1 MNTQNTTSPL
11 HHIAAVRLPVVLLFC
26 LLIAQAASAAAE
38 GSHAGIAEYTGA
50 ETCLACHQ
58 EEGEGFVTS
67 IHNTWMGEATHVVG
81 KEGNM
86 TGKVVGVNE
95 FCVGTKSNEALCGTC
110 HAGYGICCNCTCD
123 CAAKE
128 MDCPIE
134 KIDCL
139 ICHAPNYKKTLTG
152 PAPSIDA
159 TAAARGVGLPTREM
173 CLRCHA
179 TAGGGDNNKRGDIEL
194 AMGAD
199 EVSRD
204 LDVHMSA
211 GMTCQDCHVF
221 IDHHVSGRG
230 MDLRVDDTDFL
241 VTCDDKSCHGSEP
254 HYGGS
259 MYNQHT
265 DRIYCTACHVTS
277 YGKVQTVEMSRDW
290 EYRPPNDKNALHVT
304 MYTPYMVR
312 ESNPAPIHVWWNRWS
327 EILDITDPA
336 VPDSDGF
343 VMMAKPVGG
352 IDNPASKIYA
362 ARLHLGRQPWDGTY
376 LLPFKTMTVLMSD
389 NMTHALFESTGKIYD
404 PIQYVNAKR
413 YMGLFHGI
421 SPKDEALTCKDCH
434 EDHVIDF
441 EALGYDVEKDAS
453 GNLISATKPG
463 ESLNLADF
471 NAKAATGTGAREGS
485 DESAAS
491 TPGFGIVPALGG
503 LMAVAYLLRKRN

>member
-1 MNTQNTTSPL
+1 MTINTQNATTPSL
-11 HHIAAVRLPVVLLFC
+11 RHIAAVRFPVVLLFC
-26 LLIAQAASAAAE
+26 LLIASTASAAE
-38 GSHAGIAEYTGA
+38 GTHAGIDEYTGA

-67 IHNTWMGEATHVVG
+67 IHNTWMGEAEHVVG
-81 KEGNM
+81 KEGEA
-86 TGKVVGVNE
+86 TGKLVGVNE
-95 FCVGTKSNEALCGTC
+95 FCVGAESNEALCGNC
-110 HAGYGICCNCTCD
+110 HAGYGLHEND
-123 CAAKE
+123 FSV
-128 MDCPIE
+128 E

-139 ICHAPNYKKTLTG
+139 ICHAPNYKKTSTG
-152 PAPSIDA
+152 PDPSIDA
-159 TAAARGVGLPTREM
+159 TAAARDVGLPTREM

-179 TAGGGDNNKRGDIEL
+179 TAGGGDNNKRGDLEL
-194 AMGAD
+194 AMSAD

-221 IDHHVSGRG
+221 VDHHVSGRG
-230 MDLRVDDTDFL
+230 MDMRVDDTDFL
-241 VTCDDKSCHGSEP
+241 VTCADKSCHGSEP
-254 HYGGS
+254 HYEGS

-277 YGKVQTVEMSRDW
+277 YGKVHTVEISRDW
-290 EYRPPNDKNALHVT
+290 GNRHLGAGD
-304 MYTPYMVR
+304 MYHETLVR

-327 EILDITDPA
+327 EILDIADPA

-376 LLPFKTMTVLMSD
+376 MLPFTVMTVKKTD
-389 NMTHALFESTGKIYD
+389 NMTQALFEATGKIYD

-413 YMGLFHGI
+413 YMGLFHGV

-471 NAKAATGTGAREGS
+471 NAKAGTGTGAGEGA
-485 DESAAS
+485 DEPTAS

-503 LMAVAYLLRKRN
+503 LMAIAYLLRRRN

>member
-1 MNTQNTTSPL
+1 MNTQNATAPSL
-11 HHIAAVRLPVVLLFC
+11 CHITAVRFSVVLLFC
-26 LLIAQAASAAAE
+26 LLIAQAASAAAP
-38 GSHAGIAEYTGA
+38 GSHAGIDEYTGA

-58 EEGEGFVTS
+58 EEGDDFVTS
-67 IHNTWMGEATHVVG
+67 VHYTWMGEAEHVVG
-81 KEGNM
+81 KEGEM
-86 TGKVVGVNE
+86 TGKLVGLND
-95 FCVGTKSNEALCGTC
+95 FCVGTESNDALCGNC
-110 HAGYGICCNCTCD
+110 HAGYGLHEND
-123 CAAKE
+123 FSVE
-128 MDCPIE
+128 M
-134 KIDCL
+134 IDCL
-139 ICHAPNYKKTLTG
+139 ICHAPNYKKTATA

-173 CLRCHA
+173 CLRCHG

-230 MDLRVDDTDFL
+230 MDMRVDDTDFL

-254 HYGGS
+254 HYEGS

-265 DRIYCTACHVTS
+265 DRIYCTACHVTA

-290 EYRPPNDKNALHVT
+290 EYRPPNDNNAMHVT

-327 EILDITDPA
+327 EILDIADPA

-376 LLPFKTMTVLMSD
+376 LLPFQTMTVLMSD
-389 NMTHALFESTGKIYD
+389 NMTQALFMSTGKIYD
-404 PIQYVNAKR
+404 PIQYVDAKR
-413 YMGLFHGI
+413 YMGLFHGV
-421 SPKDEALTCKDCH
+421 SPTDEALTCQDCH

-463 ESLNLADF
+463 ESTNLADF
-471 NAKAATGTGAREGS
+471 NAKAGAGTKAGEGA
-485 DESAAS
+485 DEPAAS
-491 TPGFGIVPALGG
+491 TPGFGIVPALSG
-503 LMAVAYLLRKRN
+503 LMAVAYLLRRRN